1 MTDEEKRAK
10 LEERRLGSEISKEVS
25 KLNFKN
31 DQKINQKECMRI
43 TIFNIVII
51 SSKMLTVGITNIF
64 LKTRNHP

>member
-51 SSKMLTVGITNIF
+51 F
-64 LKTRNHP
+64 L